1 MSGITIG
8 IDAANLRR
16 GGGVTHLVELLSAA
30 SPADQGIE
38 KVVVWSGDAT
48 IARLPRRPWLQLMS
62 PPALN
67 GGLLSRTSWQWRR
80 LSEAA
85 RHSGCQLIFAPGGSY
100 AAGFRPAVTMSQ
112 NLLPFE
118 WTELRR
124 YGLSAMTL
132 KLLLLRLI
140 QSRSFRRADGVIFL
154 TDYARGRVTEV
165 TGPLEGAT
173 AKIPHGL
180 ASRFFM
186 SPRPQRPS
194 ISDDAPFRIVYV
206 SIVDVYKHQWNVVE
220 AVHRLRQQGL
230 PVTLDLIGPA
240 YAPAAAR
247 LHSTIER
254 LDPTRLWVKSRGEL
268 PYSEVHGAYENAD
281 LAVFASSC
289 ENQPIILLEMMA
301 AGVPIASSSR
311 GPMPEILGDAG
322 AYFDPEN
329 PDDIARS
336 LRGMIESPA
345 RRTELAAR
353 SFEAARAYSWESTA
367 SATFEFLASVA
378 QASKL
383 AQ

>member
-1 MSGITIG
+1 MNGVTIG

-30 SPADQGIE
+30 SPADQGVE
-38 KVVVWSGDAT
+38 KVVVWGGEAT
-48 IARLPRRPWLQLMS
+48 IARLPRRPWLHLVS
-62 PPALN
+62 PSALN
-67 GGLLSRTSWQWRR
+67 GGLLSRTSWQWLR
-80 LSEAA
+80 LGDAA
-85 RHSGCQLIFAPGGSY
+85 RRAGCQVIFSPGGSY
-100 AAGFRPAVTMSQ
+100 SAGFRPAVTMSQ

-154 TDYARGRVTEV
+154 TDYARAKVLDT
-165 TGPLEGAT
+165 TGPLRGRT
-173 AKIPHGL
+173 VKIPHGL
-180 ASRFFM
+180 SSRFFM
-186 SPRPQRPS
+186 SPRPQRPAPS
-194 ISDDAPFRIVYV
+194 GDAPFRVVYV
-206 SIVDVYKHQWNVVE
+206 SIVDVYKHQGNVVE

-240 YAPAAAR
+240 YGPAGAR

-254 LDPTRLWVKSRGEL
+254 LDPTGTWASYRGEL
-268 PYSEVHGAYENAD
+268 PYSEVHRAYENAD

-301 AGVPIASSSR
+301 AGVPIASSAR
-311 GPMPEILGDAG
+311 GPMPEMLGDAG
-322 AYFDPEN
+322 VYFDPEK
-329 PDDIARS
+329 PDEIALA

-345 RRTELAAR
+345 QRTELAAR
-353 SFEAARAYSWESTA
+353 SFGAAQAYSWESTA
-367 SATFEFLASVA
+367 RATFEFLASVA
-378 QASKL
+378 RKSEFAE
-383 AQ
+383 